1 MDMNPGYIAMIITYN
16 ISMKIIINMLLLY
29 FNLNLLLMHYI
40 LIIQVIIL
48 SAQARI

>member
-1 MDMNPGYIAMIITYN
+1 MNPSYIAMIITYN

-29 FNLNLLLMHYI
+29 FNLNLLLMFYI
-40 LIIQVIIL
+40 LIIQVIII